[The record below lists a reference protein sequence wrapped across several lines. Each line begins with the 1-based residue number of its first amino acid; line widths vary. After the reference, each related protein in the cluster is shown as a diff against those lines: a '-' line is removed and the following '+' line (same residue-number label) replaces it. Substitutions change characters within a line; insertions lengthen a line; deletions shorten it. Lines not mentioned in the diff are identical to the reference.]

1 MAVAAAPQPTRPPG
15 RTGEGGG
22 RVRLDQKSRMMVMAL
37 PQPVVV
43 CDVVWVYR
51 AKVCVCVCVC
61 VCLRGSQ
68 DGLASREGE
77 GGLVGGV
84 G

>member
-1 MAVAAAPQPTRPPG
+1 
-15 RTGEGGG
+15 
-22 RVRLDQKSRMMVMAL
+22 MMVMAL

-61 VCLRGSQ
+61 VFE
-68 DGLASREGE
+68 RESGR
-77 GGLVGGV
+77 VG
-84 G
+84 

>member
-1 MAVAAAPQPTRPPG
+1 MATTVVQQSIHFTTECKTMAVAAAPQPTGPPG

-51 AKVCVCVCVC
+51 AKVCVCVCV
-61 VCLRGSQ
+61 
-68 DGLASREGE
+68 
-77 GGLVGGV
+77 
-84 G
+84 